1 MNYIKIINKRI
12 LERSC
17 TFHFSKAYIWLYGK
31 NGGAFIL
38 LSICMTGILGFLEF
52 LKSAVFVVRIYTR
65 RKFISRAINGGRRK
79 KLFRANGKRR

>member
-1 MNYIKIINKRI
+1 M
-12 LERSC
+12 E
-17 TFHFSKAYIWLYGK
+17 

-65 RKFISRAINGGRRK
+65 
-79 KLFRANGKRR
+79 GKSVS